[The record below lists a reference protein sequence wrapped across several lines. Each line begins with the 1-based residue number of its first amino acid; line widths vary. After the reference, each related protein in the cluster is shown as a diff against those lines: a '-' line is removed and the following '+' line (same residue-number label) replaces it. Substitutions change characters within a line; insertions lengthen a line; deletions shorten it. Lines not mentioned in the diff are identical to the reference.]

1 MKRILIKNFCQMNK
15 SLPSKMRHIAVYNS
29 NRKPELYITEGNLP
43 VTILFP
49 AINNR
54 QLIPKKKH

>member
-29 NRKPELYITEGNLP
+29 SQKPELFITEGNLP
-43 VTILFP
+43 VLILFL

-54 QLIPKKKH
+54 R